1 MKILLTAM
9 LTLFSLQSNA
19 VVLPADSIPY
29 QVQSSLTRAS
39 SVLYWN
45 EGVWIDS
52 IKMPYAISEE
62 TKAAI
67 LAKSLDEW
75 MTLAAKGESEEGLK
89 AQSAMGVAYLYGVG
103 VDQDE
108 KLGLT
113 FLKYAAN
120 KGRASAATHTAIA
133 YFGGIGN
140 LTEDAVE
147 AIKWYKLSNNL
158 NQENGVKNVFDL
170 GAVYTRAAEQATVRK
185 NYKKAVEIH
194 KEALDYGSTDSAVYL
209 AALYTAGLGVKKDI
223 DEALKYAKQIDVKT
237 LFDNDE
243 DYKKFGNKLSPET
256 IVALIRMNVSSW
268 NADVYIRSSE
278 HHQARLMLSK
288 ALDKNDPI
296 GVYVAYK
303 AALDV
308 NDYKYAVYALNKAAD
323 EGLPIAQYEQARDLI
338 RLNAQPARS
347 LDLLKEASESGYGK
361 SYLRYGTE
369 LYNSGNHKEALKWL
383 RKASEYEAGTVNNN
397 GKPYIGVA
405 TDNYIQSVELLAK
418 LYFNGNGIERDKG
431 KAAELIDELIKQ
443 VNGKLNMRKI
453 QVSPNAEWRPNDFNS
468 RDEQIQYYNN
478 QLNSYMSK
486 SAELVNLKRMMMDI
500 KQ

>member
-75 MTLAAKGESEEGLK
+75 MTLAAKGDSEEGLK
-89 AQSAMGVAYLYGVG
+89 AQTAMGVAYLYGVG

-147 AIKWYKLSNNL
+147 AIKWYKLSNKL
-158 NQENGVKNVFDL
+158 NQESGVKNAFDL
-170 GAVYTRAAEQATVRK
+170 GTVYTRAAEQATVRK

-268 NADVYIRSSE
+268 NEDVYVRSSE

-288 ALDKNDPI
+288 AVDKNDPI
-296 GVYVAYK
+296 GVYVAYQ

-308 NDYKYAVYALNKAAD
+308 NDYKYAVYAINKAAD
-323 EGLPIAQYEQARDLI
+323 EGLPIAQYEQAKDLI
-338 RLNAQPARS
+338 KLNAQPTHS
-347 LDLLKEASESGYGK
+347 LDLLKEASESGYSK
-361 SYLRYGTE
+361 AYVQYGSE
-369 LYNSGNHKEALKWL
+369 LFKRGNHKEAFKWL
-383 RKASEYEAGTVNNN
+383 DKAVKYETSSFEKDR
-397 GKPYIGVA
+397 KPYVGMA
-405 TDNYIQSVELLAK
+405 SDDYIQSVELLAR
-418 LYFNGNGIERDKG
+418 LYFTGEGVEHNKT
-431 KAAELIDELIKQ
+431 KALELTDELIKQ
-443 VNGKLNMRKI
+443 VKGKSEIAKI
-453 QVSPNAEWRPNDFNS
+453 QSSPIANWKRNMFDS
-468 RDEQIQYYNN
+468 KEQQINYHTGRM
-478 QLNSYMSK
+478 NSYLDKHTEM
-486 SAELVNLKRMMMDI
+486 VNFKNMIR
-500 KQ
+500 